1 MGTLNIDRYH
11 AAMGDASYKDVTRL
25 HDKLLSDGQATFYVT
40 QRKLPFAPCLGHER
54 LVRLLVDSQ
63 IDRPRLRFLEQD
75 RAGLKL
81 FAKAIED
88 MYFVGV
94 IRTVRPGTI
103 IFAQQPF
110 ADISGAFGLT
120 QAQEIKFEHA
130 FDLPMTTAS
139 TAMQFRMAAGDK
151 RWLSDF
157 SLRRN
162 GDIERAVDIATYA
175 FIGGFNDTSNMEAA
189 HRLDI
194 PAVGTEAHYWQQA
207 YIEYM
212 YEPEIEPR
220 TGKPKHFEQVAFE
233 RWLDANPN
241 GTTLLLDTIDVYMGA
256 VHATMAATS
265 SDARRRAFKG
275 FRVDSGDL
283 AELGRWCLRFFEANG
298 LHGLRPN
305 LTGDLDVEKVRA
317 IVKEFPEA
325 AGFGIGTKLS
335 SEVPAVAGVIF
346 KQSLIE
352 GHPTLK
358 ASNSIEKTT
367 LPGRLQV
374 FRGIDDQGHYVGDV
388 TGLDEEEIQ
397 IPGATQVERLLL
409 PFWENGQHSAIPSIE
424 KQKAFV
430 EDQRRRFADINNY
443 PHTLSGTLKV
453 LRDDLTAQM
462 RADKS
467 GWEEVLKV
475 PDTGF
480 DKPRQAMVTGLN
492 RRECDH
498 AGQSLRR
505 PKAKA

>member
-1 MGTLNIDRYH
+1 MGTLNFDRYH
-11 AAMGDASYKDVTRL
+11 AVMGDASYKDVARL
-25 HDKLLSDGQATFYVT
+25 HDQKLSEALATFYVT
-40 QRKLPFAPCLGHER
+40 QRKLAFAPCLGHER
-54 LVRLLVDSQ
+54 LVRLLIDSQ

-75 RAGLKL
+75 RAGLQL

-88 MYFVGV
+88 LHFVGA
-94 IRTVRPGTI
+94 IRAVRPATI
-103 IFAQQPF
+103 IFAQEPF
-110 ADISGAFGLT
+110 ADITGAFGLT

-139 TAMQFRMAAGDK
+139 TAMQFRMAAGD

-194 PAVGTEAHYWQQA
+194 PAVGTAAHYWQQA
-207 YIEYM
+207 YIEYL

-256 VHATMAATS
+256 VHAAMAATS
-265 SDARRRAFKG
+265 NEARRKAFKG

-298 LHGLRPN
+298 LPGRRPN
-305 LTGDLDVEKVRA
+305 LTGDLDVTSVKK
-317 IVKEFPEA
+317 IVSEFPEA

-335 SEVPAVAGVIF
+335 SEVRLVAGVIF
-346 KQSLIE
+346 KQCLI
-352 GHPTLK
+352 GDQPTLK
-358 ASNSIEKTT
+358 ASNSPDKTT
-367 LPGRLQV
+367 LPGRLQL
-374 FRGIDDQGHYVGDV
+374 FRGIDTKGNYVADV
-388 TGLDEEEIQ
+388 IGLDDEEVE
-397 IPGATQVERLLL
+397 IPGAVRVERLLQ
-409 PFWENGQHSAIPSIE
+409 PFWENGQHSAIPSIW

-430 EDQRRRFADINNY
+430 EEQRNKFADIANY
-443 PHTLSGTLKV
+443 PVNFSEKLRN
-453 LRDDLTAQM
+453 LRDDLTAKM
-462 RADKS
+462 RADNS
-467 GWEEVLKV
+467 GWQDVLKIPEQV
-475 PDTGF
+475 ADSV
-480 DKPRQAMVTGLN
+480 R
-492 RRECDH
+492 
-498 AGQSLRR
+498 
-505 PKAKA
+505 

>member
-1 MGTLNIDRYH
+1 MGTLNFDRYH
-11 AAMGDASYKDVTRL
+11 AVMGDASYKNAARL
-25 HDKLLSDGQATFYVT
+25 HDRNLSEAQATFYVT
-40 QRKLPFAPCLGHER
+40 QRKLAFAPCLGHER
-54 LVRLLVDSQ
+54 LIRLLIDSQ

-88 MYFVGV
+88 MHFVGA

-103 IFAQQPF
+103 VFAQEPF
-110 ADISGAFGLT
+110 ADITGKFGLT

-139 TAMQFRMAAGDK
+139 MAMQFRMAAGDN

-212 YEPEIEPR
+212 YDPEIEPR

-256 VHATMAATS
+256 VHAAMAATS
-265 SDARRRAFKG
+265 TQARRRAFKG

-298 LHGLRPN
+298 LPGLRPN
-305 LTGDLDVEKVRA
+305 LTGDLDVGRVRQ
-317 IVKEFPEA
+317 IVKEFPEV

-346 KQSLIE
+346 KQCLID
-352 GHPTLK
+352 GQPTLK
-358 ASNSIEKTT
+358 ASNSLDKTT
-367 LPGRLQV
+367 LPGRLQL
-374 FRGIDDQGHYVGDV
+374 FRGVNSQGNYVGDV
-388 TGLDEEEIQ
+388 IGLDDEKID
-397 IPGATQVERLLL
+397 IPGATVVERLLQ

-430 EDQRRRFADINNY
+430 EVQRKRFGDITSY
-443 PHTLSGTLKV
+443 RCILSEKLQK

-462 RADKS
+462 RADNS
-467 GWEEVLKV
+467 GWESVLKIPEEV
-475 PDTGF
+475 ADELPQN
-480 DKPRQAMVTGLN
+480 K
-492 RRECDH
+492 
-498 AGQSLRR
+498 
-505 PKAKA
+505 

>member
-25 HDKLLSDGQATFYVT
+25 HHKKLCDAEATFYVT
-40 QRKLPFAPCLGHER
+40 ERKLPFAPCLGHER

-75 RAGLKL
+75 RGGLQL

-88 MYFVGV
+88 IHFLGA
-94 IRTVRPGTI
+94 IRAVRPGTI
-103 IFAQQPF
+103 VFAQQPF
-110 ADISGAFGLT
+110 ADITGGFGLT

-139 TAMQFRMAAGDK
+139 TAMQFRMAVGD

-194 PAVGTEAHYWQQA
+194 PAIGTEAHYWQQA
-207 YIEYM
+207 YIEFM

-220 TGKPKHFEQVAFE
+220 TGQPKHFEQVAFE

-256 VHATMAATS
+256 AHAAMAATS
-265 SDARRRAFKG
+265 TEARRRAFKG

-283 AELGRWCLRFFEANG
+283 AELARWCLRFFEANG
-298 LHGLRPN
+298 LPGRRAN

-317 IVKEFPEA
+317 IVREFPEA

-335 SEVPAVAGVIF
+335 SEVKAVAGVIF
-346 KQSLIE
+346 KMCVIDGQ
-352 GHPTLK
+352 PTLK
-358 ASNSIEKTT
+358 ASNSLDKIT
-367 LPGRLQV
+367 LPGRLQL
-374 FRGIDDQGHYVGDV
+374 FRGSDNRGQYVADV
-388 TGLDEEEIQ
+388 IGLDGENVE
-397 IPGATQVERLLL
+397 IPGAELVEPLLQ
-409 PFWENGQHSAIPSIE
+409 PFWENGQHLAIPSIE

-430 EDQRRRFADINNY
+430 EEQRKRFTDINSY
-443 PHTLSGTLKV
+443 PCTLSEKLQS
-453 LRDDLTAQM
+453 LRDTLTAQM
-462 RADKS
+462 RADNS
-467 GWEEVLKV
+467 GWETVLNL
-475 PDTGF
+475 PEQLSEEL
-480 DKPRQAMVTGLN
+480 PQ
-492 RRECDH
+492 
-498 AGQSLRR
+498 
-505 PKAKA
+505 PK

>member
-1 MGTLNIDRYH
+1 MGTLNFDRYH
-11 AAMGDASYKDVTRL
+11 AAMGDASYKDVARL
-25 HDKLLSDGQATFYVT
+25 HNKRLSDAKATFYVT

-54 LVRLLVDSQ
+54 LVRLLIDSQ

-75 RAGLKL
+75 RGGLKL
-81 FAKAIED
+81 FSKAIED
-88 MYFVGV
+88 MQFVGAV
-94 IRTVRPGTI
+94 RAVRPGTI
-103 IFAQQPF
+103 VFALQPF

-130 FDLPMTTAS
+130 FDLPTTTAS
-139 TAMQFRMAAGDK
+139 TAMQFRMAAGDH

-162 GDIERAVDIATYA
+162 GDIERAVDIAVYA

-207 YIEYM
+207 YLEYM

-241 GTTLLLDTIDVYMGA
+241 GTTLLVDTIDVYMGA
-256 VHATMAATS
+256 VHAAMAATS
-265 SDARRRAFKG
+265 TEARRRAFKG

-283 AELGRWCLRFFEANG
+283 AELGRWCLHFFEANG
-298 LHGLRPN
+298 LHNLRPN
-305 LTGDLDVEKVRA
+305 LTGDLDVEKVRH
-317 IVKEFPEA
+317 IVEEFPEV

-346 KQSLIE
+346 KQCLID
-352 GHPTLK
+352 GQPTLK
-358 ASNSIEKTT
+358 ASNSPDKTT
-367 LPGRLQV
+367 LPGRLQL
-374 FRGIDDQGHYVGDV
+374 FRGINKNGNYVGDV
-388 TGLDEEEIQ
+388 TGLDDEQIEI
-397 IPGATQVERLLL
+397 PRAVRVERLLV
-409 PFWENGQHSAIPSIE
+409 PFWENGQHAAIPSIE

-430 EDQRRRFADINNY
+430 EDQRKRFPDIENY
-443 PHTLSGTLKV
+443 PRMISKQLEK

-462 RADKS
+462 RADTS
-467 GWEEVLKV
+467 GWQEVLAIPEQV
-475 PDTGF
+475 PDEVL
-480 DKPRQAMVTGLN
+480 Q
-492 RRECDH
+492 
-498 AGQSLRR
+498 
-505 PKAKA
+505 PK

>member
-1 MGTLNIDRYH
+1 MGTLNSDRYH
-11 AAMGDASYKDVTRL
+11 AAMGDASYKDVARL
-25 HDKLLSDGQATFYVT
+25 HDGLLSDAEATFYVT

-75 RAGLKL
+75 RGGLQL

-88 MYFVGV
+88 MHFVGA
-94 IRTVRPGTI
+94 IRAVRPGTI
-103 IFAQQPF
+103 VFAQQPF

-139 TAMQFRMAAGDK
+139 TAMQFRMKAGDH

-220 TGKPKHFEQVAFE
+220 TGQPKHFEQVAFE

-256 VHATMAATS
+256 AHAAMAATS
-265 SDARRRAFKG
+265 TEARRRAFKG

-283 AELGRWCLRFFEANG
+283 AELGEWCLRFFEANA

-305 LTGDLDVEKVRA
+305 LTGDLDVEKVRRN
-317 IVKEFPEA
+317 VKDFPQA

-335 SEVPAVAGVIF
+335 SEVRHVAGVIF
-346 KQSLIE
+346 KACMIDDR
-352 GHPTLK
+352 PTLK
-358 ASNSIEKTT
+358 ASNSLDKTT
-367 LPGRLQV
+367 LPGRMQV
-374 FRGIDDQGHYVGDV
+374 FRGIDADGNYVTDV
-388 TGLDEEEIQ
+388 IGLDDEDMKILWDER
-397 IPGATQVERLLL
+397 VERMLQA
-409 PFWENGQHSAIPSIE
+409 FWENGQHS
-424 KQKAFV
+424 
-430 EDQRRRFADINNY
+430 
-443 PHTLSGTLKV
+443 
-453 LRDDLTAQM
+453 
-462 RADKS
+462 
-467 GWEEVLKV
+467 
-475 PDTGF
+475 
-480 DKPRQAMVTGLN
+480 
-492 RRECDH
+492 
-498 AGQSLRR
+498 
-505 PKAKA
+505 

>member
-11 AAMGDASYKDVTRL
+11 AAMGDASFKDVTSL
-25 HDKLLSDGQATFYVT
+25 HDGRLSDAEATFYIT

-75 RAGLKL
+75 RGGLQL

-88 MYFVGV
+88 IQFVGR
-94 IRTVRPGTI
+94 IRAVRPGTI
-103 IFAQQPF
+103 VFANEPF
-110 ADISGAFGLT
+110 ADITGTFGLT

-130 FDLPMTTAS
+130 FDLPMTTAA
-139 TAMQFRMAAGDK
+139 TAMQFRMAAGDH

-162 GDIERAVDIATYA
+162 GDIERAVDIAVYA

-189 HRLDI
+189 HRLDL

-207 YIEYM
+207 YLEYM
-212 YEPEIEPR
+212 DDPEIESR

-256 VHATMAATS
+256 VHAAMAATS
-265 SDARRRAFKG
+265 TESRRKAFKG

-283 AELGRWCLRFFEANG
+283 AELGEWCLRFFEANG
-298 LHGLRPN
+298 LPGLRPN
-305 LTGDLDVEKVRA
+305 LTGDLDVEKVRK
-317 IVKEFPEA
+317 IVAEFPEV

-346 KQSLIE
+346 KQCLIN
-352 GHPTLK
+352 GRATLK
-358 ASNSIEKTT
+358 ASNSPEKIT
-367 LPGRLQV
+367 LPGRLQL
-374 FRGIDDQGHYVGDV
+374 FRGSDNKGNYVGDV
-388 TGLDEEEIQ
+388 IGLDGEDID
-397 IPGATQVERLLL
+397 IPNATTIERLLV
-409 PFWENGQHSAIPSIE
+409 PFWENGQHSAIPSIS

-430 EDQRRRFADINNY
+430 GDQRKRFGDIKAY
-443 PHTLSGTLKV
+443 PHELSTQLRE
-453 LRDDLTAQM
+453 LRDRLTERM
-462 RADKS
+462 REDNS
-467 GWEEVLKV
+467 GWEEIL
-475 PDTGF
+475 
-480 DKPRQAMVTGLN
+480 AMPELN
-492 RRECDH
+492 VR
-498 AGQSLRR
+498 
-505 PKAKA
+505 

>member
-1 MGTLNIDRYH
+1 MGTLNFDRYH
-11 AAMGDASYKDVTRL
+11 AAMGDASFKKAAHL
-25 HDKLLSDGQATFYVT
+25 HDRSLSEAQATFYVT
-40 QRKLPFAPCLGHER
+40 QRKLAFAPCLGHER
-54 LVRLLVDSQ
+54 LIRLLIDSQ

-88 MYFVGV
+88 IQFSGT
-94 IRTVRPGTI
+94 IRAVSPGTI
-103 IFAQQPF
+103 VFAQQPF
-110 ADISGAFGLT
+110 ADIKGAFGLT

-139 TAMQFRMAAGDK
+139 LAMQFRMAAGD

-212 YEPEIEPR
+212 YRPEIEPR

-256 VHATMAATS
+256 AHAAMAATS
-265 SDARRRAFKG
+265 NEARRRAFQG
-275 FRVDSGDL
+275 FRVDSGNL
-283 AELGRWCLRFFEANG
+283 ADLGRWCLRFFEANG
-298 LHGLRPN
+298 LTGLRAN
-305 LTGDLDVEKVRA
+305 LTGDLDVAKVRA
-317 IVKEFPEA
+317 IVKDFPEA

-335 SEVPAVAGVIF
+335 SEVQAVAGVIF
-346 KQSLIE
+346 KQCMID
-352 GHPTLK
+352 GNPTLK
-358 ASNSIEKTT
+358 ASNSVDKTT
-367 LPGRLQV
+367 LPGRLQI
-374 FRGIDDQGHYVGDV
+374 FRGANAEGKYVGDV
-388 TGLDEEEIQ
+388 IGLDEEDIEIS
-397 IPGATQVERLLL
+397 GAARVERLLQ
-409 PFWENGQHSAIPSIE
+409 PFWENGQHHPIPSIE

-430 EDQRRRFADINNY
+430 EEQRKRFEDIDNY
-443 PHTLSGTLKV
+443 SCTISERLRN

-462 RADKS
+462 KVDKS
-467 GWEEVLKV
+467 GWESVLKQ
-475 PDTGF
+475 P
-480 DKPRQAMVTGLN
+480 
-492 RRECDH
+492 
-498 AGQSLRR
+498 
-505 PKAKA
+505 

>member
-1 MGTLNIDRYH
+1 MATLNIDRYH
-11 AAMGDASYKDVTRL
+11 AAMGDASFKDVTRL
-25 HDKLLSDGQATFYVT
+25 RNERLSDAEATFYIT

-54 LVRLLVDSQ
+54 LIRLLVDSQ

-75 RAGLKL
+75 RGGLKL

-88 MYFVGV
+88 IQFVGR

-103 IFAQQPF
+103 VFAQEPF
-110 ADISGAFGLT
+110 ADITGAFGLT

-139 TAMQFRMAAGDK
+139 TAMQFRMAAGDQ

-162 GDIERAVDIATYA
+162 GDIERAVDIAVYA

-212 YEPEIEPR
+212 EQPEIEPR
-220 TGKPKHFEQVAFE
+220 TGKPKHFEQIAFE

-256 VHATMAATS
+256 VHAAMAATS
-265 SDARRRAFKG
+265 TESRRHAFKG

-283 AELGRWCLRFFEANG
+283 AELGEWCLRFFEANG
-298 LHGLRPN
+298 LPGLRPN
-305 LTGDLDVEKVRA
+305 LTGDLDVEKVKH
-317 IVKEFPEA
+317 IVGSFPEV

-346 KQSLIE
+346 KQCLMK
-352 GHPTLK
+352 GRPTLK
-358 ASNSIEKTT
+358 ASNSEEKIT
-367 LPGRLQV
+367 LPGKLQL
-374 FRGIDDQGHYVGDV
+374 FRGSDARGNYVADV
-388 TGLDEEEIQ
+388 IGLDSEEVA
-397 IPGATQVERLLL
+397 IPGAVSVDRLLV
-409 PFWENGQHSAIPSIE
+409 PFWENGQHSAIPSIL
-424 KQKAFV
+424 KQKVFV
-430 EDQRRRFADINNY
+430 EEQRKRFADIDNY
-443 PHTLSGTLKV
+443 PVKLSEKLRK
-453 LRDDLTAQM
+453 LRDELVTRMKID
-462 RADKS
+462 DS
-467 GWEEVLKV
+467 GWQEILKQ
-475 PDTGF
+475 P
-480 DKPRQAMVTGLN
+480 N
-492 RRECDH
+492 H
-498 AGQSLRR
+498 R
-505 PKAKA
+505 P

>member
-25 HDKLLSDGQATFYVT
+25 HDRRLSDAEATFYIT

-54 LVRLLVDSQ
+54 LVRLLIDSQ

-75 RAGLKL
+75 RGGLQL

-88 MYFVGV
+88 IQFVGKV
-94 IRTVRPGTI
+94 RAVRPGTI
-103 IFAQQPF
+103 VFANEPF

-139 TAMQFRMAAGDK
+139 KAMEFRMAAGDK

-162 GDIERAVDIATYA
+162 GDIERAVDIAVYA

-212 YEPEIEPR
+212 DNPEIEPR

-241 GTTLLLDTIDVYMGA
+241 GTTLLLDTVDVYMGA
-256 VHATMAATS
+256 VHAAMAATS
-265 SDARRRAFKG
+265 TEQRRRAFKG

-283 AELGRWCLRFFEANG
+283 AELGEWCLRFFEANG
-298 LHGLRPN
+298 LPGLRPN
-305 LTGDLDVEKVRA
+305 LTGDLDVEKVKK
-317 IVKEFPEA
+317 IVAEFPEVR
-325 AGFGIGTKLS
+325 GFGIGTKLS
-335 SEVPAVAGVIF
+335 SEVKAVAGVIF
-346 KQSLIE
+346 KQCLME
-352 GHPTLK
+352 GRPTLK
-358 ASNSIEKTT
+358 ASNSPDKIT
-367 LPGRLQV
+367 LPGRLQL
-374 FRGIDDQGHYVGDV
+374 FRGSDNEGNYTSDV
-388 TGLDEEEIQ
+388 IGLEQETVE
-397 IPGATQVERLLL
+397 IPGASKVERLLV

-424 KQKAFV
+424 KQKVFV
-430 EDQRRRFADINNY
+430 AEQRKRFPDINHY
-443 PHTLSGTLKV
+443 PVKLSANLRE
-453 LRDDLTAQM
+453 LRDELTARM
-462 RADKS
+462 RADNS
-467 GWEEVLKV
+467 GWQEVLTIPGTTNEV
-475 PDTGF
+475 
-480 DKPRQAMVTGLN
+480 
-492 RRECDH
+492 
-498 AGQSLRR
+498 SLETE
-505 PKAKA
+505 AKGSR